1 VKGEEMAILI
11 TGGTGYLGPYLAQ
24 KLIEEGED
32 KLILFDFIPNPN
44 SVGDIAEHVEIVQGD
59 ITEPFELMAV
69 LKQHDISHIFHLAY
83 LGPEGEMAP
92 SRGMRVNILG
102 TYNVFEAAR
111 QAGVKRVIWATS
123 AAAYGIIETS
133 NKVRLLREEDRP
145 MPITLYG
152 ASKLF
157 NEHVAEN
164 LARNYGFDHIGL
176 RMTSVYGLGRA
187 QRRGVRPDIY
197 WGLIEQSARGEEV
210 RVPPGDHLVNWS
222 YVKDCADAFYHA
234 YKVDKPKSR
243 LFNFTGEIRPVKDA
257 VDYVKTLFPNARITM
272 GSKGERTLPYL
283 DGSRIRSELGFEP
296 RYSMERGIKDYVDLL
311 SHRRT

>member
-1 VKGEEMAILI
+1 MAILI
-11 TGGTGYLGPYLAQ
+11 TGGTGFVGPYVAR
-24 KLIEEGED
+24 KLIDEGED
-32 KLILFDFIPNPN
+32 KLILFDFIPNPT
-44 SVGDIAEHVEIVQGD
+44 SVGDIAEHVEIIQGD
-59 ITEPFELMAV
+59 VTEPFELMAV
-69 LKQHDISHIFHLAY
+69 LKQHEISCIFHLAY
-83 LGPEGEMAP
+83 ILGPEAETAP
-92 SRGMRVNILG
+92 SRSMRINILG

-111 QAGVKRVIWATS
+111 RAGVKRVIWASS
-123 AAAYGIIETS
+123 AGAYGTIETS
-133 NKVRLLREEDRP
+133 NKVQLLREEDRP

-157 NEHVAEN
+157 NEHVAEI
-164 LARNYGFDHIGL
+164 LARNYGFDHICL
-176 RMTSVYGLGRA
+176 CLSSIYGLGRA
-187 QRRGVRPDIY
+187 QRRSIRPDIY

-234 YKVDKPKSR
+234 YKADKPKSR

-257 VDYVKTLFPNARITM
+257 VDYVKTLFPKARVTM

-296 RYSMERGIKDYVDLL
+296 RYTMEKGIKDYIDLL